1 MNATDVITS
10 LTAAAVRLAG
20 QLAAFVPSL
29 LAALGLLVAG
39 WLIGWLLARGI
50 TKLIDTLAPGLE
62 ERATRLTVARLGVE
76 RRLAE
81 LAGRFVFWIVLVVFA
96 VAAVE
101 ALGLPVLAAWV
112 GQLGAL
118 LPRLFL
124 GAMILVAGLLAGAVA
139 RDAAAA
145 AARAGGVDRAEL
157 LGRGAQAAVVMTAV
171 VTGLDQVGV
180 DSRFLTALVAVVV
193 GGALGGTALAFAFGA
208 RTEVSN
214 IVAMHYVRQV
224 YRTGQLISLGGVRG
238 RIRTFTATTVVVATG
253 DGEAHVPGRM
263 FSDQVTEL
271 PASEG

>member
-101 ALGLPVLAAWV
+101 ALRLMESGRRKVYVLPVVDETRSIMGLVRMHDLATA
-112 GQLGAL
+112 QLRAL
-118 LPRLFL
+118 
-124 GAMILVAGLLAGAVA
+124 
-139 RDAAAA
+139 
-145 AARAGGVDRAEL
+145 
-157 LGRGAQAAVVMTAV
+157 
-171 VTGLDQVGV
+171 
-180 DSRFLTALVAVVV
+180 DS
-193 GGALGGTALAFAFGA
+193 
-208 RTEVSN
+208 
-214 IVAMHYVRQV
+214 
-224 YRTGQLISLGGVRG
+224 
-238 RIRTFTATTVVVATG
+238 
-253 DGEAHVPGRM
+253 D
-263 FSDQVTEL
+263 D
-271 PASEG
+271 